1 LLFHEFSF
9 LFLFL
14 PLALAV
20 YYALP
25 QRLRNGWLL
34 VGSCAFYGA
43 SSFQFLPILGIS
55 VLVDFLAGGR
65 IANAEDVSSKRRW
78 LLLSLGT
85 NLGVLGIFKYAGFA
99 TQVARDIGF
108 ADVPLVEAA
117 LPVGISFYTFQSMSY
132 SIDIYRGD
140 AKPAESLWDF
150 GAYVTLFPQL
160 IAGPIVRYHE
170 LSDQLAEREHTADRF
185 ALGLQRFV
193 IGLSKKLI
201 IADTASALADPIFAA
216 GDPTFI
222 GAWVSMLLYAA
233 QIYFD
238 FSGYTD
244 MARGLGQMLGFDF
257 PLNFNSPYKATS
269 FSDFWRRWHMSLS
282 RWLRDNLYIPLGGN
296 RRGEGRTY
304 VNLAATMLLG
314 GLWHG
319 ASWNFV
325 IWGGLHGLYLAV
337 ERALGDPLKAA
348 PGFVRRGFVFFW
360 VLIAWVFFR
369 LDTLDEALLWL
380 GRMAVPDQAA
390 GLVDGWHLGTLAVI
404 YGVVW
409 LSPNSDELELDL
421 RPLQAM
427 AAVGLFVACLFIG
440 YGRGISPF
448 LYFRF

>member
-1 LLFHEFSF
+1 MLFHEFSF